1 MKYGITIFQ
10 RPALRNTKGESDAIL
25 FKLKALNFFFAKN
38 SKFNV
43 SFQHAIEIR

>member
-25 FKLKALNFFFAKN
+25 FKLKALNFFLQKILN
-38 SKFNV
+38 SMYHF
-43 SFQHAIEIR
+43 STP